1 MHLPPHELDKLTLH
15 QAGFLAQKRLARGL
29 MLNHPE
35 AVALIATQILEFIRD
50 GRTVSEL
57 MDLGRQFLG
66 RADVMEGVADLVH
79 EVQVEGTFPDGSK
92 LVTVHN
98 PIVAER
104 GNLELALYGSFLPVP
119 TVRLKADTT
128 GVVAIGAVAI
138 GAVATDAAA
147 TDAAATDAAATGA
160 VATGAV
166 ATGAVATGAVA
177 IGSSVVSGFS
187 RTDKPGAIMTAPGQI
202 VANEGRATATLDVTN
217 TGDRPIQVGSHYHF
231 VETNRAL
238 IFDRKAAYGM
248 RLDIPAGTAVRFEPG
263 ETRTV
268 SLVAIA
274 GTRTIKGGNNFA
286 RAYER

>member
-1 MHLPPHELDKLTLH
+1 MHLTPQELDKLTLH
-15 QAGFLAQKRLARGL
+15 QAGVLAQKRLARGVK
-29 MLNHPE
+29 LNHPE

-50 GRTVSEL
+50 GRTVAEL

-66 RADVMEGVADLVH
+66 RGDVMDGVADLVH
-79 EVQVEGTFPDGSK
+79 EVQIEGTFPDGTK

-119 TVRLKADTT
+119 KNVEVNVRLKADATN
-128 GVVAIGAVAI
+128 
-138 GAVATDAAA
+138 VATNV
-147 TDAAATDAAATGA
+147 G
-160 VATGAV
+160 V
-166 ATGAVATGAVA
+166 
-177 IGSSVVSGFS
+177 
-187 RTDKPGAIMTAPGQI
+187 PGEFMTAPGQI
-202 VANEGRATATLDVTN
+202 TANEGRETKKMDVTN

-238 IFDRKAAYGM
+238 TFDRKAAYGM

-263 ETRTV
+263 ETKTV

-274 GTRTIKGGNNFA
+274 GNKQIKGGNNFA
-286 RAYER
+286 REFER